1 MGIGSRSAQNVV
13 TGEGGNG
20 MGRTGVVASVAM
32 VLALATAAC
41 SGGGGQ
47 QANRRTKPRR
57 STTTTSAP
65 TTTTSGTTPTSP
77 STSTTTTRRTPA
89 TTRVSARCGGAALIE
104 APAGTLVQVRRCSTD
119 SADYTFGFRVGVFT
133 QVEACAKGVAAVRSA
148 GFRITRDRCAED
160 TATFA
165 ADGIS
170 GTIDTTIP
178 NGTIR
183 VGWIRRG

>member
-104 APAGTLVQVRRCSTD
+104 APAGTVVQVRRCSTD

>member
-1 MGIGSRSAQNVV
+1 
-13 TGEGGNG
+13 
-20 MGRTGVVASVAM
+20 MGRTGVAASTALIL
-32 VLALATAAC
+32 VLAAAAC
-41 SGGGGQ
+41 SGGGGRK
-47 QANRRTKPRR
+47 AERRTEPRR
-57 STTTTSAP
+57 TTTTTVAP
-65 TTTTSGTTPTSP
+65 TTTTDGTTPTTP
-77 STSTTTTRRTPA
+77 SAPTTTRRTPT
-89 TTRVSARCGGAALIE
+89 TTRTPARCGGAALIE
-104 APAGTLVQVRRCSTD
+104 APAGTVVQVRRCGAD

-133 QVEACAKGVAAVRSA
+133 QVDACAKGVAAVRAA

-165 ADGIS
+165 ADGIA